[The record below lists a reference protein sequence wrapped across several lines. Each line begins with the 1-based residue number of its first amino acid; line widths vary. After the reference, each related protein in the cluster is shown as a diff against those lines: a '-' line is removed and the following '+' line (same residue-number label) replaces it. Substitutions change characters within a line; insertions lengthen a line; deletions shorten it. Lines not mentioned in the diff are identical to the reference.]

1 MPTMTSGSAA
11 ITGPPG
17 ERSPRRIPH
26 PPPSLHAYHPVHFDD
41 LIRVGREH
49 DGGYVLPAD
58 VIDRSAALLSL
69 GVNDDWSFEEG
80 VHGRNPGIRVVC
92 VDGNAS
98 LSRIVLKAMRKA
110 LEMIGALLT
119 GQKDKLV
126 RNARY
131 LSRPLPFW
139 RFFARHELLRLMVA
153 ETAGSR
159 RITLP
164 DLMDRVSPPGAEH
177 WTILKSDIE
186 GSEYAVLAS
195 AGDWMRRVSALVIEF
210 HGLDRNWQQFVSCLD
225 RLLREFHIAHVHG
238 NNFDGMIPGTSVPV
252 TVEVTLVN
260 RAFAPGPRSL
270 TPGPYPL
277 AGLDMPNNRKLPDL
291 PISFRDEDG
300 VTVRTQP

>member
-1 MPTMTSGSAA
+1 MTSVSAA
-11 ITGPPG
+11 ITG
-17 ERSPRRIPH
+17 S
-26 PPPSLHAYHPVHFDD
+26 PSLLAYHPVRFDD
-41 LIRVGREH
+41 LIRVGRDH
-49 DGGYVLPAD
+49 DGGYVLPAN

-80 VHGRNPGIRVVC
+80 VYGRNPRIRVVC
-92 VDGNAS
+92 VDGTAS

-110 LEMIGALLT
+110 LEMIGALVT

-139 RFFARHELLRLMVA
+139 RFFNRHELLRLMVA
-153 ETAGSR
+153 ETAGAR

-164 DLMDRVSPPGAEH
+164 ELMSRLSPPHAEH

-186 GSEYAVLAS
+186 GSEYAVLGG
-195 AGDWMRRVSALVIEF
+195 AGEWTRRVSALVVEF
-210 HGLDRNWQQFVSCLD
+210 HGLDRNWQQFATCMD
-225 RLLREFHIAHVHG
+225 RLMREFHIAHVHG
-238 NNFDGMIPGTSVPV
+238 NNFDGTIPGTDVPV

-260 RAFAPGPRSL
+260 KAFAPGPRS
-270 TPGPYPL
+270 PARGPFPL

-291 PISFRDEDG
+291 PISFG
-300 VTVRTQP
+300 